1 MKSKFTRKGENIN
14 VHVATK
20 KLHFD
25 LFIFKCGTW
34 PVKVDSA
41 LKIML

>member
-1 MKSKFTRKGENIN
+1 MKSKFMRKGENIN

-25 LFIFKCGTW
+25 FFFKCGTW